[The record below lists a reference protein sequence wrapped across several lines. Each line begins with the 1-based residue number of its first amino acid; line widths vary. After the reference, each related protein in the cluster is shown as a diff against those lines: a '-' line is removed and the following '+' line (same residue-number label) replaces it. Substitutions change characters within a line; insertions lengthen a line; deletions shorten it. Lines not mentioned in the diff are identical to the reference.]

1 MLRGGEGSTGERHVS
16 EGVGRPPEESEA
28 ERITRNLT
36 ELLGE
41 LRVAL
46 PGVQVLFAFLLTVPF
61 SSRFG
66 DLSDFERTSY
76 FVVLSLTGLSA
87 ALLIAPTAFHRLMFR
102 KHKRRELLDFSN
114 RVILIG
120 LGVLALAM
128 AGAISLIAHLVYGSA
143 AAAIAGVVS
152 LSGFTLFWYVLPLRI
167 GGGDDERDS

>member
-1 MLRGGEGSTGERHVS
+1 MS
-16 EGVGRPPEESEA
+16 EGVGRPPGESEA

-61 SSRFG
+61 SSRFTE
-66 DLSDFERTSY
+66 LSDFERTAY

-87 ALLIAPTAFHRLMFR
+87 VLLIAPTAFHRLMFR
-102 KHKRRELLDFSN
+102 RHKRQELLDFSN
-114 RVILIG
+114 RVILLG

-128 AGAISLIAHLVYGSA
+128 TGAVSLIAHLVYGSA
-143 AAAIAGVVS
+143 ASVVAGVIA
-152 LSGFTLFWYVLPLRI
+152 LSGFGLFWYVLPLRI
-167 GGGDDERDS
+167 GASGGDPDERDS